1 MQLTDSG
8 AGRVKALLSILFL
21 VFVVFAGVKI
31 IPVYVNNYELDD
43 YIREQTPYWLTQR
56 ARADYIQK
64 SILNKAQELGLP
76 VSEDQVKVEA
86 PGSVVRVSID
96 YTVPVDLVVYTL
108 TLHFTPSAEN
118 KQI

>member
-56 ARADYIQK
+56 AR
-64 SILNKAQELGLP
+64 ELQDLTRRKEFDAVRRRIGHSLP
-76 VSEDQVKVEA
+76 
-86 PGSVVRVSID
+86 
-96 YTVPVDLVVYTL
+96 
-108 TLHFTPSAEN
+108 
-118 KQI
+118 